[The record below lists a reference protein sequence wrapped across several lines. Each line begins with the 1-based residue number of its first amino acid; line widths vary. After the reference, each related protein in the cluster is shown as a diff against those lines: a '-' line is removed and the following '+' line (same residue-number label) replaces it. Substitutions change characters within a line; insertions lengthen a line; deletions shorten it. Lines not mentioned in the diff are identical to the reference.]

1 MGSDIMPI
9 SMMVSGRRK
18 TPTTAEVGGLQRWR
32 WTAWGVR
39 ISVIKAAATMSWG
52 VFMN

>member
-1 MGSDIMPI
+1 MPI

-18 TPTTAEVGGLQRWR
+18 TPTTAEVGGILRWR

-39 ISVIKAAATMSWG
+39 ISVIKAAATMSLG
-52 VFMN
+52 ATTN